1 MAPCTLSEDYVE
13 ASVYENGVF
22 KFWDDEI
29 YNLGD
34 RNRGEDWWST
44 LDFIC
49 ENYPENVCNYASG
62 YGYAEPVAVKGE
74 MYGGQQHLIHRF
86 QEFAPNYAEGQII
99 TPLIPLYSISIVPV
113 TFWTSELDTTCS
125 HAAAVDAYD
134 EIGERVVEFTTVD
147 GATHALWGRPLE
159 EPIYGMLKESLI
171 NPESQSFNLDELMK
185 F

>member
-13 ASVYENGVF
+13 PSVYQDGVF

-29 YNLGD
+29 YNLGGPP
-34 RNRGEDWWST
+34 NWWTT

-49 ENYPENVCNYASG
+49 ENYPENVCDYASG

-99 TPLIPLYSISIVPV
+99 TPLIPLYSISRVPV

-125 HAAAVDAYD
+125 HKTAVEAAE
-134 EIGERVVEFTTVD
+134 EIGERIVEFTTVPN
-147 GATHALWGRPLE
+147 ATHALWGRPLE
-159 EPIYGMLKESLI
+159 DPIYGMLKESLI
-171 NPESQSFNLDELMK
+171 NPEKKSFDLDELLFLK
-185 F
+185 L